1 MAAAAGWLQSLQ
13 LGHQDAKDHY
23 IKLGI
28 AAERAQVAH
37 SWRVRSRSPHR
48 NIIQVNVSKDLPTVN
63 PHMYGSWFTRPGD
76 TFGDLKQQME
86 TTIGIPAGE
95 QRLLFEVRDDQRV
108 ADPFV
113 ADKPDCVCLTLY
125 DRRRKFLMD
134 KIHKMPPSDV
144 RDRLASHS

>member
-1 MAAAAGWLQSLQ
+1 MAALGWLQRLQ

-23 IKLGI
+23 IKLGV

-48 NIIQVNVSKDLPTVN
+48 NIIQVNVSKELPTVN
-63 PHMYGSWFTRPGD
+63 PPMYGSWVTRPGD

-95 QRLLFEVRDDQRV
+95 QRLLFEVHDDQSV

-113 ADKPDCVCLTLY
+113 ADKPDCVCLTLK
-125 DRRRKFLMD
+125 DRRRTFLKD
-134 KIHKMPPSDV
+134 KIQKMPPSDV

>member
-1 MAAAAGWLQSLQ
+1 MAALGWLQRLQ

-37 SWRVRSRSPHR
+37 SCRVRSRSPHR
-48 NIIQVNVSKDLPTVN
+48 NIIHVNVSKELPTVN
-63 PHMYGSWFTRPGD
+63 PPMYGSWVTRPGD

-95 QRLLFEVRDDQRV
+95 QRLLFEVHDDQSV

-113 ADKPDCVCLTLY
+113 ADKPDCVCLTLK
-125 DRRRKFLMD
+125 DRRRTFLKD
-134 KIHKMPPSDV
+134 KIQKMPPSDV

>member
-1 MAAAAGWLQSLQ
+1 MAALGWLQRLQ
-13 LGHQDAKDHY
+13 MGHQDAKDHY

-48 NIIQVNVSKDLPTVN
+48 NSIQVDVSKGLPTVN
-63 PHMYGSWFTRPGD
+63 PRMYGSWMTRPGD

-95 QRLLFEVRDDQRV
+95 QRLLFEVHDDQSV

-113 ADKPDCVCLTLY
+113 ADKPDRVCLTLY

-134 KIHKMPPSDV
+134 TIHKMPPSDV
-144 RDRLASHS
+144 MDRLASHS